1 MGKYDT
7 PYYLVRALP
16 LGVVQGPLEI
26 QIDLYKNTYNLL
38 FIKLFIKVYNYPFY
52 VQLVRNW
59 VRIVGNI
66 FLTVLGKRFELTKYL
81 AQIIFPVNNENP
93 TYEKLRGKPMKTKII
108 LFKLIFFKN
117 ISISLYSNLFPLE
130 PFS

>member
-1 MGKYDT
+1 M
-7 PYYLVRALP
+7 RALP

-108 LFKLIFFKN
+108 LFKLIFFEN
-117 ISISLYSNLFPLE
+117 ISISLYSYLFPLE
-130 PFS
+130 PLS